1 MARRMFISR
10 LDEARSPVATRKE
23 GDHNDADCS
32 KELPSQEAYTDI
44 PPDEAADVDNFN
56 MRSFSN
62 VYQPELS
69 GLSQPKSGD
78 VSYGGSDIL
87 EKLAEYLFDL
97 FDANAMED
105 YAKMEKFEIRALESF
120 QDYDQTEYTHQQH
133 ALHEE
138 FVALFEQLIEGFLA
152 SEGYTIGAFY
162 EELLHFRGKT
172 PVSARSQGSFA
183 LPLSPAEEVV
193 EVVANY
199 MTFELWADLMKQQ
212 ARRQA
217 EFRTLGDQVQAAYR
231 AGQNDPEDSVA
242 DSKRDCK

>member
-1 MARRMFISR
+1 MFISR
-10 LDEARSPVATRKE
+10 LDEARSPAAAKE
-23 GDHNDADCS
+23 GIDACRTEEHDG
-32 KELPSQEAYTDI
+32 QEAQYMDRYLRYDGYTSTEVFASQGFMNRDGI
-44 PPDEAADVDNFN
+44 RHE
-56 MRSFSN
+56 
-62 VYQPELS
+62 PELS
-69 GLSQPKSGD
+69 ELSQPKD
-78 VSYGGSDIL
+78 NAVPYGSCSDIL

-120 QDYDQTEYTHQQH
+120 QEYDQEEYTHQQH

-152 SEGYTIGAFY
+152 SEGYNIDAFY
-162 EELLHFRGKT
+162 EELLHFRQKT
-172 PVSARSQGSFA
+172 PASVRILGSSA

-199 MTFELWADLMKQQ
+199 MTFEVWADLMKQQ
-212 ARRQA
+212 ARQQA
-217 EFRTLGDQVQAAYR
+217 EFRTMGDHVQAAYR
-231 AGQNDPEDSVA
+231 GDHRDNFE